1 MSQLLIWN
9 YEKKIDMSFVILL
22 KCFTEQLMF
31 VLHPRKHL
39 HLIFMPPGDFE
50 EAEQAYAAQH
60 WDAHCWCNVHVDK
73 DELHNASGH
82 NKAVKAIEERHEI
95 WW

>member
-1 MSQLLIWN
+1 
-9 YEKKIDMSFVILL
+9 
-22 KCFTEQLMF
+22 
-31 VLHPRKHL
+31 
-39 HLIFMPPGDFE
+39 MPPGDFE

-60 WDAHCWCNVHVDK
+60 RDAHCWCNVHVDK
-73 DELHNASGH
+73 NELHNASGH